1 MYPTWSVDRE
11 SILCTLLGIE
21 LLSCKNIFDK
31 HFWFQHAGLNMIC
44 IPNVDSN
51 DSDSFGFG
59 VNCQPFRF
67 LRSCSSKEFSIA
79 QMAKLN
85 YSAEEKAF
93 NLQSFLLIK
102 PRKVS
107 VLCSGLL
114 NHEIDHVKGFL
125 L

>member
-1 MYPTWSVDRE
+1 
-11 SILCTLLGIE
+11 
-21 LLSCKNIFDK
+21 
-31 HFWFQHAGLNMIC
+31 MIC
-44 IPNVDSN
+44 TPNVDSN
-51 DSDSFGFG
+51 YSDSFGFG

-67 LRSCSSKEFSIA
+67 LRCCSSKEFSIA
-79 QMAKLN
+79 QMAKHS

-102 PRKVS
+102 PTKVS
-107 VLCSGLL
+107 VGCSGLL